1 MQGYWEPDEKTVM
14 DALKKLNAIQ
24 EEYLKKF
31 GEHSLDYVIICDPM
45 WMNADNFNEG
55 SRVLPDDIMA
65 LPAQDFRNIVVP
77 VANFLLT

>member
-14 DALKKLNAIQ
+14 EALKKLNAIQ

-45 WMNADNFNEG
+45 WMNAGNFNEG
-55 SRVLPDDIMA
+55 ARMLENAIKNDAPIEQI
-65 LPAQDFRNIVVP
+65 PEEIWNNIV
-77 VANFLLT
+77 F

>member
-14 DALKKLNAIQ
+14 DALKRLNAIQ

-31 GEHSLDYVIICDPM
+31 GEHSLDYVIICDPI

-55 SRVLPDDIMA
+55 SRMLENAIKNDTPIEQI
-65 LPAQDFRNIVVP
+65 PEKIWNNIV
-77 VANFLLT
+77 F

>member
-1 MQGYWEPDEKTVM
+1 MQGYWEPDEKIVM

-55 SRVLPDDIMA
+55 SRMLENAIKLNSPLPNENSK
-65 LPAQDFRNIVVP
+65 LFKSLV
-77 VANFLLT
+77 F

>member
-45 WMNADNFNEG
+45 WMNAD
-55 SRVLPDDIMA
+55 I
-65 LPAQDFRNIVVP
+65 
-77 VANFLLT
+77 LTKDQECWKTPLN

>member
-55 SRVLPDDIMA
+55 SRMLENAIKNDAPIEQI
-65 LPAQDFRNIVVP
+65 PEEIWNNIV
-77 VANFLLT
+77 F

>member
-31 GEHSLDYVIICDPM
+31 GEHSLDYVIICDPT

-55 SRVLPDDIMA
+55 AGMLENATKNDTPIEQI
-65 LPAQDFRNIVVP
+65 PEEIWKNIV
-77 VANFLLT
+77 F